1 MKLLEGILPNIRRM
15 IAREKNVS
23 HRNKVDF
30 TKLDRS
36 IRETISTFSRMHKV
50 KSLGL
55 ILSFLK
61 NHFPSFICHYPKIFL
76 FMQVCLFSEIQ
87 SFFKEIIDV
96 LR

>member
-23 HRNKVDF
+23 HRNMVDF

-36 IRETISTFSRMHKV
+36 IKETISTFSRMHKV

-55 ILSFLK
+55 TVSFLQI
-61 NHFPSFICHYPKIFL
+61 HLPLFVCHYPETFL
-76 FMQVCLFSEIQ
+76 FMQVCLF
-87 SFFKEIIDV
+87 FKNAIII
-96 LR
+96 